1 MSETMTLTRTR
12 ERLRFELLTADQFF
26 EEAAALLIEH
36 REELATDK
44 ALMVLKPAE
53 AQYLAIEASGCLM
66 VLGAYRGTRLI
77 GYSVNLV
84 TPNLHYS
91 DLTQCQNDVLFLT
104 KDERKGSAG
113 LRLIRKTHEL
123 AIDRGARIMLWHAKP
138 GTNLDKLMPRMG
150 ASVQD
155 VIWKVNL

>member
-1 MSETMTLTRTR
+1 VSETMTLTRTR
-12 ERLRFELLTADQFF
+12 ERLRFELMTAEQFF
-26 EEAAALLIEH
+26 EESVVLLIEH

-44 ALMVLKPAE
+44 ALMVLKPDVE
-53 AQYLAIEASGCLM
+53 KYLAVEARGALM
-66 VLGAYRGTRLI
+66 MIGAYRGVRLI
-77 GYSVNLV
+77 GYSVNIV
-84 TPNLHYS
+84 TNNLHYA
-91 DLTQCQNDVLFLT
+91 DLIMCQNDVLFLT

-113 LRLIRKTHEL
+113 LRLIRETERL
-123 AIDRGARIMLWHAKP
+123 ARERGAQIALWHAKP